1 VPGRQLFYYVPFG
14 TVGFKDVA
22 QPRNIFPRGIGKLL
36 KLLTNIQNFLFKLS
50 SSINYWNLKTKLYT
64 ASLGH
69 SVRLS
74 HCPAKSESGYGHS
87 TSGHSCPLVTYFL
100 GNGNGLV
107 ARHVATWSVYVNGLG
122 AGSAAVL
129 LCPLWHSGFQGCCT
143 TKKYF
148 SKGNWKTIKIV
159 DQHTTFSV

>member
-107 ARHVATWSVYVNGLG
+107 ARHVATWSVYVNGL
-122 AGSAAVL
+122 ALRAYH
-129 LCPLWHSGFQGCCT
+129 WIH
-143 TKKYF
+143 
-148 SKGNWKTIKIV
+148 I
-159 DQHTTFSV
+159 HTYIRVHISVHIYLSHISCDT